1 MMKINRITQSILFF
15 LLSAFAF
22 AVFAEDGVTE
32 LGLAPQHPHHK
43 LSTMPISQI
52 FTYFIVMLGPIKIL
66 APFVK
71 MSRGMDATSARILA
85 VKGFFFACLAGVAA
99 ATLGQ
104 NTLAKWDVG
113 LPALL
118 IAAGLVLLLVALR
131 SVLSQYEQPPRV
143 LPPEDNPQP
152 ATKMLA
158 ISPLAFPTIIT
169 PYGIAAFILINAAVP
184 SEQNIEI
191 YKVFLEV
198 MVLNLVAMLFARP
211 IIKYL
216 STVLTILGAVLGV
229 LQVALAVQMIILA
242 FRMLGALP

>member
-1 MMKINRITQSILFF
+1 MIKINRITQSILIL
-15 LLSAFAF
+15 LLSVFAF
-22 AVFAEDGVTE
+22 AVFAADGLTVPETTS
-32 LGLAPQHPHHK
+32 QHPHAK
-43 LSTMPISQI
+43 LSSMPISQI
-52 FTYFIVMLGPIKIL
+52 FTYFMVMLGPIKII

-71 MSRGMDATSARILA
+71 ISHGLDATAARKLA
-85 VKGFFFACLAGVAA
+85 VKGFFFACLAGIAA

-118 IAAGLVLLLVALR
+118 IAAGLVLLLVALK
-131 SVLSQYEQPPRV
+131 SVLSQYEQPIRI
-143 LPPEDNPQP
+143 PPGDNPQSS
-152 ATKMLA
+152 AKMLA
-158 ISPLAFPTIIT
+158 LSPLAFPTIIT
-169 PYGIAAFILINAAVP
+169 PYGIAAFILINTAVP

-191 YKVFLEV
+191 YKIFLEV
-198 MVLNLVAMLFARP
+198 MVLNLVAMLFAQP

-242 FRMLGALP
+242 FRILGVLP

>member
-1 MMKINRITQSILFF
+1 MIKINRTIQSILIF

-22 AVFAEDGVTE
+22 VVFAEDRPTE
-32 LGLAPQHPHHK
+32 LALQHPQSK

-52 FTYFIVMLGPIKIL
+52 FTYFFVMLGPIKIL

-71 MSRGMDATSARILA
+71 MSHGLDATAARILA

-104 NTLAKWDVG
+104 NTLAKWGVG

-131 SVLSQYEQPPRV
+131 SVLSQYEQSPRI
-143 LPPEDNPQP
+143 PSGDNPQP
-152 ATKMLA
+152 SKMLA
-158 ISPLAFPTIIT
+158 LSPLAFPIIIT

-184 SEQNIEI
+184 AEQNIEI

-211 IIKYL
+211 IINYL

-229 LQVALAVQMIILA
+229 LQVALAVQMILLA
-242 FRMLGALP
+242 FRMMGVLP

>member
-1 MMKINRITQSILFF
+1 MMKINRITQSILIF

-71 MSRGMDATSARILA
+71 ISRGMDAPSARMLA

-118 IAAGLVLLLVALR
+118 IAAGLILLLVALK
-131 SVLSQYEQPPRV
+131 SVLSQYEQSPRIPPG
-143 LPPEDNPQP
+143 DNPQP

-158 ISPLAFPTIIT
+158 VSPLAFPTIIT

-198 MVLNLVAMLFARP
+198 MALNLVAMLFARP

-242 FRMLGALP
+242 FRMLGVLP

>member
-1 MMKINRITQSILFF
+1 MKINRITQHILIF

-22 AVFAEDGVTE
+22 AVFAEDGGAVSE
-32 LGLAPQHPHHK
+32 LASQQPHYK
-43 LSTMPISQI
+43 LRTMPISQI
-52 FTYFIVMLGPIKIL
+52 FTYFFVMLGPIKIL

-71 MSRGMDATSARILA
+71 ISRGMDAPSARMLA

-131 SVLSQYEQPPRV
+131 SVLSQYEQPAAA
-143 LPPEDNPQP
+143 LPGDNPQP

-169 PYGIAAFILINAAVP
+169 PYGIAAFILINTAIP
-184 SEQNIEI
+184 PEQNIEI

-198 MVLNLVAMLFARP
+198 MALNLAAMLFARP

>member
-1 MMKINRITQSILFF
+1 MIKKNQKAQSILFF
-15 LLSAFAF
+15 LLSMFAY
-22 AVFAEDGVTE
+22 AVFAEDEQIASE
-32 LGLAPQHPHHK
+32 LTSQHPHHK

-71 MSRGMDATSARILA
+71 MSRGMDATATTILA

-99 ATLGQ
+99 ATLGK

-131 SVLSQYEQPPRV
+131 SVLSQYEQSPRV
-143 LPPEDNPQP
+143 SPGDNPQP

-169 PYGIAAFILINAAVP
+169 PYGIAAFILIDTAVP
-184 SEQNIEI
+184 PEQNIEI

-198 MVLNLVAMLFARP
+198 MALNLVGMLFARP

-242 FRMLGALP
+242 FRMLGVLA

>member
-1 MMKINRITQSILFF
+1 MMKINRTTQSILFF

-22 AVFAEDGVTE
+22 AVFAEDGGATSE
-32 LGLAPQHPHHK
+32 LASQHPHYK

-71 MSRGMDATSARILA
+71 ISRGLDATAARILA
-85 VKGFFFACLAGVAA
+85 VKGVFFACLAGIAA

-118 IAAGLVLLLVALR
+118 IAAGLILLLVALK
-131 SVLSQYEQPPRV
+131 SVLSQYEQPPRIS
-143 LPPEDNPQP
+143 PTDNPQP

-184 SEQNIEI
+184 PEQNIEI

-198 MVLNLVAMLFARP
+198 MALNLVAMLFARP

-242 FRMLGALP
+242 FRMLGVLP

>member
-1 MMKINRITQSILFF
+1 MIKINRITQRSLIY
-15 LLSAFAF
+15 LLSTIAF
-22 AVFAEDGVTE
+22 AVCADDAATVSE
-32 LGLAPQHPHHK
+32 LAPQHPHYK
-43 LSTMPISQI
+43 LSAMPLSQI
-52 FTYFIVMLGPIKIL
+52 FTYFMVMLGPIKIL
-66 APFVK
+66 APFAK
-71 MSRGMDATSARILA
+71 ISRGLDASAARILA
-85 VKGFFFACLAGVAA
+85 VQGFFFACIAGIAA

-104 NTLAKWDVG
+104 NTLTKWDVG

-131 SVLSQYEQPPRV
+131 SVLSQYEQSPRI
-143 LPPEDNPQP
+143 PSGDNPQP
-152 ATKMLA
+152 AIKMLA

-184 SEQNIEI
+184 PEQNFEI
-191 YKVFLEV
+191 YKIFLEV

-229 LQVALAVQMIILA
+229 LQVALAVQMVLLA
-242 FRMLGALP
+242 FRMLGILH